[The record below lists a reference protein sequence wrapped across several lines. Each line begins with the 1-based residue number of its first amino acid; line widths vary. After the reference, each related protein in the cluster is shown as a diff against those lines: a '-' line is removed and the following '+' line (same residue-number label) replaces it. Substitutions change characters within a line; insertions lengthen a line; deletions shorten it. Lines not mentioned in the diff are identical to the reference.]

1 MRDIP
6 HAHWELQMH
15 AALVILENAK
25 PPLMTD
31 EELRRGIEVLDQHTY
46 DTWSYYERW
55 AASISA
61 MLIERGVIT
70 TAELHAELGLAHAE
84 STDVQFGV
92 GDVVRIR
99 HEDPTRRFKKPH
111 LRTPGYVFGLRGE
124 VTRYLGLYPDPGLA
138 AFRLPAPR
146 VPLYSVR
153 ISLSDIKRSRY
164 YKEEADVEDGDVVEL
179 DVFQP
184 WLDRVK
190 EEEDVSASLNE
201 GVSALLASL
210 EGHDHDH
217 DHDHVHS
224 SRSETERIAHQ
235 REGSAEA
242 ADCPGRRLAE
252 ALLSLLQQK
261 GMVSPA
267 QLTSTIDRLESRG
280 REMKGADLVVAAWTD
295 ETFKQELLHDANAAA
310 LSLGIVASSDASTKL
325 IVCENTPETHHV
337 IVCTLC
343 SCYPSALLGLSP
355 AWYKSASYRARVVRQ
370 PRQVLLEAF
379 GTTLPSSQ
387 RVVVHDSTA
396 DCRYLVLP
404 MRPAGSEGL
413 DREALRAIVTRD
425 SLLGVR
431 VLQ

>member
-1 MRDIP
+1 
-6 HAHWELQMH
+6 
-15 AALVILENAK
+15 
-25 PPLMTD
+25 
-31 EELRRGIEVLDQHTY
+31 
-46 DTWSYYERW
+46 
-55 AASISA
+55 
-61 MLIERGVIT
+61 
-70 TAELHAELGLAHAE
+70 
-84 STDVQFGV
+84 
-92 GDVVRIR
+92 
-99 HEDPTRRFKKPH
+99 
-111 LRTPGYVFGLRGE
+111 
-124 VTRYLGLYPDPGLA
+124 
-138 AFRLPAPR
+138 
-146 VPLYSVR
+146 
-153 ISLSDIKRSRY
+153 
-164 YKEEADVEDGDVVEL
+164 
-179 DVFQP
+179 
-184 WLDRVK
+184 
-190 EEEDVSASLNE
+190 
-201 GVSALLASL
+201 
-210 EGHDHDH
+210 
-217 DHDHVHS
+217 
-224 SRSETERIAHQ
+224 
-235 REGSAEA
+235 
-242 ADCPGRRLAE
+242 
-252 ALLSLLQQK
+252 
-261 GMVSPA
+261 
-267 QLTSTIDRLESRG
+267 
-280 REMKGADLVVAAWTD
+280 MKGADLVVAAWTD